1 MERACLN
8 DFTNNTIINIVT
20 YNCTRKDVLIHDCDS
35 NTSSIIDSFLTV
47 SISFF
52 LFPCSIQVP
61 ENYLKWGF
69 GIMMVVLGSKTIYS
83 AGPLKSMALSASKAK
98 RSR

>member
-1 MERACLN
+1 MKRACLN
-8 DFTNNTIINIVT
+8 DFTKNIIINIVT
-20 YNCTRKDVLIHDCDS
+20 YNYTRKDVFVHDCDA
-35 NTSSIIDSFLTV
+35 TTSIIDSFLTI

-52 LFPCSIQVP
+52 LFPCSIQIP

-98 RSR
+98 